1 MINFVLS
8 KWRGGTP
15 DERYFVLDIRYAD
28 RGDVKMVCEA
38 ATDGLARLLC
48 ALLNKN
54 EDERNP
60 EPGGVETAK
69 VISQKP
75 HEGE

>member
-1 MINFVLS
+1 MINFIQS
-8 KWRGGTP
+8 KWRGGTA
-15 DERYFVLDIRYAD
+15 DERHYVLDIRHAD

-54 EDERNP
+54 EDGRQ
-60 EPGGVETAK
+60 VK
-69 VISQKP
+69 KSL
-75 HEGE
+75 